1 MPIPGEHKTVQ
12 FRILAYAEPPR
23 SGKMT
28 PLSIANL
35 GA

>member
-1 MPIPGEHKTVQ
+1 MSTEFLTTDFEKVS
-12 FRILAYAEPPR
+12 YPPR

>member
-1 MPIPGEHKTVQ
+1 MVADMEAIIEGTIELGEE
-12 FRILAYAEPPR
+12 LPPR

-28 PLSIANL
+28 PLSIANP